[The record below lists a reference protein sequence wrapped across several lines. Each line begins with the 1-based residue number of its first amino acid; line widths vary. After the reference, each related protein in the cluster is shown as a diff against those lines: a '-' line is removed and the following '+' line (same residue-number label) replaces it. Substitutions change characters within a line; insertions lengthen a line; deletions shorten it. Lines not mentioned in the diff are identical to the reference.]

1 MAKQTI
7 QYRKVDDLVPD
18 PRNARTH
25 DPDQVAQLEASI
37 ERFGWTNPILC
48 DDMIRAG
55 HGRRMAAQAIYA
67 RGGRI
72 RLPSGDE
79 LPDGTVPVLDC
90 TGWSEADKRA
100 YVLADNQLALNAG
113 WDEGVLAEE
122 LKALSEMEF
131 PIELTGFSDA
141 DLDEMLARLNAE
153 SSAPGENQQDSN
165 FTYSDQYGVI
175 IICKDE
181 AEQQAVY
188 ERMMA
193 AHESEGMGLGVK
205 VVTT

>member
-7 QYRKVDDLVPD
+7 QYRRVEDLVPD

-79 LPDGTVPVLDC
+79 LPEGTVPVLDC
-90 TGWSEADKRA
+90 TGWSDADKRA

-122 LKALSEMEF
+122 IRALSEIKF
-131 PIELTGFSDA
+131 PLETMGFDEDYLA
-141 DLDEMLARLNAE
+141 DLIAGLEKADQD
-153 SSAPGENQQDSN
+153 PGSNQQDSN
-165 FTYSDQYGVI
+165 FSYSDQYGVI

-188 ERMMA
+188 ERMME
-193 AHESEGMGLGVK
+193 AHESEGLGLGVK